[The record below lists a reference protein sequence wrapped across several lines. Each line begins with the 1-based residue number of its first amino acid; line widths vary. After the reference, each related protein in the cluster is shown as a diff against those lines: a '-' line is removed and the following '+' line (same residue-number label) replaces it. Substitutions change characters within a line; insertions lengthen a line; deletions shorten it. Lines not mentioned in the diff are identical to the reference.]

1 MTIIETSVPK
11 FSRMTNK
18 KKRVKSPTLKQ
29 IEEGLYFDFE
39 GFGNNEFRKNLPPVL
54 CGYRFGGSGPVK
66 FAVFNEKFR
75 WAAESDESGQA

>member
-1 MTIIETSVPK
+1 MTTIETSVPK

-39 GFGNNEFRKNLPPVL
+39 GFGNNEWIYF
-54 CGYRFGGSGPVK
+54 Y
-66 FAVFNEKFR
+66 
-75 WAAESDESGQA
+75 